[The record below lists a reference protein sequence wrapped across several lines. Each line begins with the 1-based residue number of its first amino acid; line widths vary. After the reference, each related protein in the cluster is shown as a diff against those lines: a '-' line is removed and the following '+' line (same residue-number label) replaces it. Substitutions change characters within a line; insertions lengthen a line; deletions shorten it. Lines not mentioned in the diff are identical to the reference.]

1 MIRHT
6 KLVIFIAFEIF
17 YNVPGRN
24 TCFKLDQTGVMMNIT
39 RLLSHRSLDV
49 QLGVSPDGG

>member
-1 MIRHT
+1 M
-6 KLVIFIAFEIF
+6 FIPFEMF

-24 TCFKLDQTGVMMNIT
+24 TCFYLDQTGMMVNIT